1 MDKINEIYQG
11 LKAFIHTFI
20 IKYEYEN
27 RGMLKKM
34 RIDSRLNMDIDNEKW
49 CKLFLCKSCFNHC
62 AKFVLLRYLEDC
74 GLSYGKMNLKGL
86 KKWKDFVK
94 NISEKLNLLY
104 AIVIKDLQED
114 ENNKIRKIFKESD
127 YDVFEIDEELAR
139 GMSEHLSFIDFS
151 SLKKKDIVLLFRRIY
166 SLEQRE
172 EMKLDEFYK
181 DAPALS
187 YILQLEK
194 TEELL

>member
-1 MDKINEIYQG
+1 MDKINKIYQG
-11 LKAFIHTFI
+11 LKSFIQIFI

-34 RIDSRLNMDIDNEKW
+34 RIDSRLNMDIDDEKW
-49 CKLFLCKSCFNHC
+49 CELFLYKSCFNYC
-62 AKFVLLRYLEDC
+62 AKFVLLRYLEDY
-74 GLSYGKMNLKGL
+74 GLSYEKMNSKGL
-86 KKWKDFVK
+86 KKWGNFVK

-104 AIVIKDLQED
+104 VIVIKDLQAD
-114 ENNKIRKIFKESD
+114 ENNKIRKIFKKSD
-127 YDVFEIDEELAR
+127 YDVFEIDEELAKV
-139 GMSEHLSFIDFS
+139 MSEHLSPIDFS
-151 SLKKKDIVLLFRRIY
+151 SLKKKDMVLLFRRIY

-187 YILQLEK
+187 YILELEK
-194 TEELL
+194 AEELL